1 MLIYFY
7 GVLLHFYFCISYRQL
22 DNFEKYAE
30 QSQNLNQI
38 TDEYTQRLSALERK
52 FQQAIRER
60 DSLRK
65 NLEQL
70 KVEAATRLSS
80 QELSTLNAEKDEI
93 IKELREEGEKLSKQQ
108 LQHSNI
114 IKKLRVKEKENDALI
129 KSQKYVYSFCLFFLL
144 TIKE

>member
-1 MLIYFY
+1 M
-7 GVLLHFYFCISYRQL
+7 
-22 DNFEKYAE
+22 EKHVE
-30 QSQNLNQI
+30 QNQDLTQI

-60 DSLRK
+60 DLLRK

-70 KVEAATRLSS
+70 KQETATKLSS
-80 QELSTLNAEKDEI
+80 MEMSTINAEKDEI

-114 IKKLRVKEKENDALI
+114 IKKLRAKEKENESTI
-129 KSQKYVYSFCLFFLL
+129 KSQK
-144 TIKE
+144 

>member
-1 MLIYFY
+1 MSVALYI
-7 GVLLHFYFCISYRQL
+7 LHRQL
-22 DNFEKYAE
+22 DNFEKHAE
-30 QSQNLNQI
+30 QSQSINQI

-93 IKELREEGEKLSKQQ
+93 IKELRDEGEKLSKQQ

-129 KSQKYVYSFCLFFLL
+129 KSQKYVSNICYSLRSFPL
-144 TIKE
+144 

>member
-1 MLIYFY
+1 MLFYFY
-7 GVLLHFYFCISYRQL
+7 GVFLHFYLCISYRQL
-22 DNFEKYAE
+22 DNFEKHAE
-30 QSQNLNQI
+30 QSENLNQI

-129 KSQKYVYSFCLFFLL
+129 KSQKYVYSLLFF
-144 TIKE
+144 

>member
-1 MLIYFY
+1 M
-7 GVLLHFYFCISYRQL
+7 
-22 DNFEKYAE
+22 
-30 QSQNLNQI
+30 
-38 TDEYTQRLSALERK
+38 
-52 FQQAIRER
+52 
-60 DSLRK
+60 
-65 NLEQL
+65 

-129 KSQKYVYSFCLFFLL
+129 KSQKYVSNIFLL
-144 TIKE
+144 FSLIEEEK